1 MANAFL
7 KPIENLVARQVRCN
21 CKKTH
26 RTGLKRVV
34 IEPDAICRL
43 PQLLSDYRE
52 QNIFLVSDRN
62 TQLAAGDKVL
72 TVLGAMGFHIRAF
85 IFETDVHPS
94 KADLGKLML
103 EAPENVDALVAV
115 GSGALQD
122 LMKYYSLRAGI
133 PLISIP
139 TAASTDGYA
148 MPFSCFFENGKKRT
162 FMSAVPVMIIVDLG
176 VIASA
181 PKQMAPA
188 GAAAV
193 LSKHISLFD
202 WRLSKIV
209 DETPYCTDL
218 AKAMLHYIQNFTDS
232 LSGSRPLYS
241 MATLEA
247 LMRALLFAG
256 LLVSYA
262 ESVYPVAGSET
273 LISDCVFMTGMYDR
287 EEIESEQFIKA
298 VATANCARITE
309 SIIAARPDFDM
320 AKSLLEDYGWV
331 MHNNEIMRIYKDD
344 APEVLSR
351 SGGFARYNKE
361 LHLRRLFYLD
371 DRWSSIVSAARDMIP
386 EYTALRET
394 LRSCVLPYRFEDLG
408 MNRGQAQ
415 DAVIW
420 SGELTE
426 RYNLLS
432 LIWEVG
438 EIDSVAGALTARM
451 RDKV

>member
-1 MANAFL
+1 MSNAFL
-7 KPIENLVARQVRCN
+7 KPIEQLVARQVRCD

-26 RTGLKRVV
+26 RTGLKRVI
-34 IEPDAICRL
+34 IEQNAIENL
-43 PQLLSDYRE
+43 PHLLSDYRE
-52 QNIFLVSDRN
+52 QRIFLVSDKN
-62 TQLAAGDKVL
+62 TQLAAGDRVL
-72 TVLGAMGFHIRAF
+72 TVLGAMGFHIGAF
-85 IFETDVHPS
+85 TFNADVRPS
-94 KADLGKLML
+94 QTDLGKLML
-103 EAPENVDALVAV
+103 EVPGDVDALLAV

-122 LMKYYSLRAGI
+122 LLKYYSFRTDI

-139 TAASTDGYA
+139 TAASTDSYA
-148 MPFSCFFENGKKRT
+148 TPHSVFYENGKKRT
-162 FMSAVPVMIIVDLG
+162 FISAVPMTIIVDLG
-176 VIASA
+176 VIAAA

-202 WRLSKIV
+202 WHLSKIV
-209 DETPYCTDL
+209 DETPYCADL
-218 AKAMLHYIQNFTDS
+218 AKAMLHCIQDFTDS

-241 MATLEA
+241 MNTLEL

-256 LLVSYA
+256 ILVSYA
-262 ESVYPVAGSET
+262 ESHYPVTGSET
-273 LISDCVFMTGMYDR
+273 LISDCIFMTGMFDR
-287 EEIESEQFIKA
+287 NEILSEQFIKA

-309 SIIAARPDFDM
+309 SIIVARPNFEM
-320 AKSLLEDYGWV
+320 AKMLLDDYGWV
-331 MHNNEIMRIYKDD
+331 MHNSEINRIYKED

-361 LHLRRLFYLD
+361 MHQRRLFYLD
-371 DRWSSIVSAARDMIP
+371 DRWNSVVSAARDMIP

-408 MNRGQAQ
+408 MTRGQAQ

-420 SGELTE
+420 SSELTE

-451 RDKV
+451 RD